1 MLPWAIQSKAI
12 LPGEVRCVF
21 HRDEQDAHAQRQNGI
36 AGFPDYPAA
45 NRCSSKP
52 TTADPEPT
60 ASPKSADDRGCA
72 ASAWG
77 WLHDPAFAAGP
88 AKVVSLVPK
97 TLVVVSIPP
106 KYDDPTR
113 RARPGCEKH
122 GRTGVPRAKHHEN
135 RSRLGMKRNQAR
147 AARVIGFKSD
157 LECRARWPPAQACE
171 T

>member
-36 AGFPDYPAA
+36 AGFPDHPAA

-52 TTADPEPT
+52 TTVDPEPT

-97 TLVVVSIPP
+97 HSWSSRYLLNTMIRHGEPGQDVKNMAGLV
-106 KYDDPTR
+106 
-113 RARPGCEKH
+113 C
-122 GRTGVPRAKHHEN
+122 
-135 RSRLGMKRNQAR
+135 
-147 AARVIGFKSD
+147 RVQNTTKTD
-157 LECRARWPPAQACE
+157 LAWE
-171 T
+171 